1 MYSRGCIPLCDT
13 HRLFWKDGRRNYQ
26 NLGVAPA
33 KIRALYLPGNSKSR
47 TYSSQQDAPVKQED
61 SSAMERLVGRLN
73 VCLEKYPMES
83 FWTFVIAFFQD
94 VPGAFCCWVDLQD
107 PRCLKKLTLI
117 KSTRFMSFI
126 RSPWNKIQCRVCFGF
141 CYFEANKTDTAST
154 EHCGN
159 VRLSLQAIERTDCGF
174 IKAAATLARVFPSL
188 TKINIMALSGL
199 VTEKSSPSP
208 EKVGNENQTWA
219 MKLWEKGSELI
230 NVYGAAYYFGSRA
243 MGVTIIFSLYQIDA
257 TLGKGLYLINPLGT
271 WAAAVTFAAFLAPL
285 NLAILPVLVPKIAA
299 KWASF
304 RR

>member
-1 MYSRGCIPLCDT
+1 LAFAISRPIKRIRLPL
-13 HRLFWKDGRRNYQ
+13 N
-26 NLGVAPA
+26 
-33 KIRALYLPGNSKSR
+33 
-47 TYSSQQDAPVKQED
+47 
-61 SSAMERLVGRLN
+61 
-73 VCLEKYPMES
+73 
-83 FWTFVIAFFQD
+83 IA
-94 VPGAFCCWVDLQD
+94 
-107 PRCLKKLTLI
+107 
-117 KSTRFMSFI
+117 
-126 RSPWNKIQCRVCFGF
+126 
-141 CYFEANKTDTAST
+141 
-154 EHCGN
+154 
-159 VRLSLQAIERTDCGF
+159 
-174 IKAAATLARVFPSL
+174 AAATLARVFPSL

-243 MGVTIIFSLYQIDA
+243 MGVTIIFSLYQAILHGLDVSWIISRFGVSEA
-257 TLGKGLYLINPLGT
+257 LGETLGT